1 MRASCNRSRMPPS
14 QRSRTGVRSMS
25 STLVPPESGPLWFGA
40 WPWQAGVVF
49 GLALATKHNALLL
62 PFAFGLHY
70 LIVGYRAGGSPSER
84 GGKRW
89 RGMILHRWRVLVKA
103 PRETDLQAYLRLWL
117 AAAPAPKG
125 DLRLTVDVDP
135 YNFL

>member
-1 MRASCNRSRMPPS
+1 MASGLPDRRASVGPGKHLALPAHHVAQRFAAAVFLAQPGAVVRAAPPARSIEILGPAEAPLAVVRSR
-14 QRSRTGVRSMS
+14 
-25 STLVPPESGPLWFGA
+25 
-40 WPWQAGVVF
+40 
-49 GLALATKHNALLL
+49 
-62 PFAFGLHY
+62 
-70 LIVGYRAGGSPSER
+70 
-84 GGKRW
+84 
-89 RGMILHRWRVLVKA
+89 HRWRVLVKA